1 MKRQPLTTTLPLCS
15 ICKHKHRDSLTFRT
29 SFPTCDAFPNGVPEA
44 IRKNRIDHRRALA
57 GDNGIRF
64 ELAADSEASR
74 QLLDSFDSLFE
85 KQKGRRK

>member
-1 MKRQPLTTTLPLCS
+1 MKRLPLTMTLPLCS
-15 ICKHKHRDSLTFRT
+15 ICKHKHQDSLTFRN
-29 SFPTCDAFPNGVPEA
+29 SFPTCDAFPNGIPEV
-44 IRKNRIDHRRALA
+44 IRKNRIDHRKALA